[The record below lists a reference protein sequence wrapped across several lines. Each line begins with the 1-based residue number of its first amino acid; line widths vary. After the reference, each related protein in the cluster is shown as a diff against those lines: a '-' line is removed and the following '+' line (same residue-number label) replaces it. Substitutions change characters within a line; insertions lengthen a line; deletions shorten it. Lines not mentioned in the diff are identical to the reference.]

1 MNFKGIYYSLTFRL
15 ALAIGLTAALT
26 YLALAE
32 EWGWFL
38 FLGIGWLAALRGISL
53 LFKRNAQKVA
63 FMFDAIDNS
72 DYAFKYATRGRSSND
87 KLVSDSLNR
96 ITQILFQAKAEA
108 IQKEK
113 YYELIMNQ
121 VNTGIIVEDDKGN
134 IFQTNNEAL
143 RLLGLTVYP
152 CPPARTY
159 RRESRAPHQRR
170 SSRRETSDLLYQRAG
185 YGTSLGPCLRDDAP
199 RETRPHHRDQ

>member
-72 DYAFKYATRGRSSND
+72 DYAFKYVTRGRSSND
-87 KLVSDSLNR
+87 KLVSDL
-96 ITQILFQAKAEA
+96 KPHHP
-108 IQKEK
+108 
-113 YYELIMNQ
+113 
-121 VNTGIIVEDDKGN
+121 NT
-134 IFQTNNEAL
+134 FSS
-143 RLLGLTVYP
+143 
-152 CPPARTY
+152 
-159 RRESRAPHQRR
+159 ESRGDPEREILRVDHEPSEYGYHRR
-170 SSRRETSDLLYQRAG
+170 R
-185 YGTSLGPCLRDDAP
+185 
-199 RETRPHHRDQ
+199 